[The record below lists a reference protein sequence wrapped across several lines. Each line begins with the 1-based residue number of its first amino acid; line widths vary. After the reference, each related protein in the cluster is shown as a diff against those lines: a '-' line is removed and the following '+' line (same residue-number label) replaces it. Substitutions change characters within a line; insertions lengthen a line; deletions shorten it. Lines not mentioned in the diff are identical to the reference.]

1 MNSASYEDF
10 KSSNADKMDEG
21 LLVKF
26 FYKEREDKAKTLE
39 EGRPCFKEVEYVEI
53 RIPGNRDPQA
63 CRPAT
68 LHDKARFERHY
79 DAFKRRVEVP
89 EEGTLLKE
97 WPQISRS
104 QIEEMSFLNV
114 KTVEQLAG
122 MSDGN
127 AGKLHGGIT
136 LKRRATEWLSSAGE
150 TQLIAEKEAL
160 QARLTD
166 MESKLAQMQEHMAQ
180 VAHPA
185 PSAIAPPVPAPM
197 PAPTALDAPAQ
208 AEETK
213 PRRPRRKP
221 AEK

>member
-1 MNSASYEDF
+1 
-10 KSSNADKMDEG
+10 
-21 LLVKF
+21 
-26 FYKEREDKAKTLE
+26 
-39 EGRPCFKEVEYVEI
+39 
-53 RIPGNRDPQA
+53 
-63 CRPAT
+63 
-68 LHDKARFERHY
+68 
-79 DAFKRRVEVP
+79 
-89 EEGTLLKE
+89 
-97 WPQISRS
+97 
-104 QIEEMSFLNV
+104 MSFLNV

-160 QARLTD
+160 QARLSD

-185 PSAIAPPVPAPM
+185 PSAIAPPAPAPM

-208 AEETK
+208 AEK